1 MIAPLAEHSHLPAN
15 LDPDYVAR
23 HRAWIAAQPGFC
35 GGYHLL
41 EPETGHALSL
51 TMWEDDD
58 VLAAAERA
66 LRAGRGPA
74 DGRLSRESQ
83 PRAPPARAPA
93 FFGPGRPPAA
103 GPLPRVRPPC
113 ASQAQ
118 AAAAC
123 TAAPTPGGHHVVPVS
138 PPHAAPR
145 HRAARA

>member
-1 MIAPLAEHSHLPAN
+1 MIARLAEHSHLPAD

-51 TMWEDDD
+51 TMWQDND

-83 PRAPPARAPA
+83 PTVRLAQV
-93 FFGPGRPPAA
+93 AA
-103 GPLPRVRPPC
+103 VF
-113 ASQAQ
+113 
-118 AAAAC
+118 
-123 TAAPTPGGHHVVPVS
+123 
-138 PPHAAPR
+138 
-145 HRAARA
+145 

>member
-1 MIAPLAEHSHLPAN
+1 MIARLAEHSHLPAN

-41 EPETGHALSL
+41 EAETGHALSL

-74 DGRLSRESQ
+74 DGRISRESQ
-83 PRAPPARAPA
+83 PTVRLAQV
-93 FFGPGRPPAA
+93 AA
-103 GPLPRVRPPC
+103 VF
-113 ASQAQ
+113 
-118 AAAAC
+118 
-123 TAAPTPGGHHVVPVS
+123 
-138 PPHAAPR
+138 
-145 HRAARA
+145 

>member
-1 MIAPLAEHSHLPAN
+1 MIARLAEHSHLPTD

-23 HRAWIAAQPGFC
+23 HRAWIASQPGFC

-41 EPETGHALSL
+41 EPGTGHALSL

-83 PRAPPARAPA
+83 PTVRLAQV
-93 FFGPGRPPAA
+93 AA
-103 GPLPRVRPPC
+103 VF
-113 ASQAQ
+113 
-118 AAAAC
+118 
-123 TAAPTPGGHHVVPVS
+123 
-138 PPHAAPR
+138 
-145 HRAARA
+145 

>member
-1 MIAPLAEHSHLPAN
+1 MIARLAEHSHLPAD

-41 EPETGHALSL
+41 EPETGRALSL

-58 VLAAAERA
+58 ALAAAERA

-83 PRAPPARAPA
+83 PTVRVAQV
-93 FFGPGRPPAA
+93 AA
-103 GPLPRVRPPC
+103 VF
-113 ASQAQ
+113 
-118 AAAAC
+118 
-123 TAAPTPGGHHVVPVS
+123 
-138 PPHAAPR
+138 
-145 HRAARA
+145 

>member
-1 MIAPLAEHSHLPAN
+1 MIARLAEHTHLPAD

-74 DGRLSRESQ
+74 DGRISRESQ
-83 PRAPPARAPA
+83 PTVRLAQV
-93 FFGPGRPPAA
+93 AA
-103 GPLPRVRPPC
+103 VF
-113 ASQAQ
+113 
-118 AAAAC
+118 
-123 TAAPTPGGHHVVPVS
+123 
-138 PPHAAPR
+138 
-145 HRAARA
+145 